1 MKIGI
6 LLTNIGTPDAPTK
19 ASLRRYLSEFLS
31 DSRVVSFPIKFKFI
45 WWLVLNVVILNT
57 RPKKSAQNYAKI
69 WDRIGIGSPLLSIAK
84 LQLQG
89 VKKILLER
97 HENLVFEIG
106 MRYGN
111 PSISSV
117 LNKLRNQDCEKII
130 VLPLYP
136 QYSNT
141 TTLSTLDVINQV
153 LNNSWAKKPEIIF
166 IEYYCYNDDY
176 IQSLANTVLE
186 HQIKYGKPNKL
197 IISFH
202 GIPQRYIDNG
212 DIYYDHCVGT
222 AKLLAKKLDLNKSDY
237 LFSFQS
243 IFGREPWTKPQTKER
258 LETLACD
265 GVEHIQVICPGFSAD
280 CLETLEEIECENR
293 NYFIQSGGRQFS
305 YIPALNDRND
315 HIEMLS
321 NLISNYL

>member
-31 DSRVVSFPIKFKFI
+31 DSRVVNFPIKFKFI

-69 WDRIGIGSPLLSIAK
+69 WDRIGIGSPLLSITK

-89 VKKILLER
+89 VKKTLLER
-97 HENLVFEIG
+97 HKNLVFEMG

-111 PSISSV
+111 PSISSA
-117 LNKLRNQDCEKII
+117 LNKLRNQDCERII

-153 LNNSWAKKPEIIF
+153 LNNSCAKKPEIIF
-166 IEYYCYNDDY
+166 IENYCYNDDY
-176 IQSLANTVLE
+176 IQSLTNTVLE
-186 HQIKYGKPNKL
+186 HQIKHGKPNKL

-243 IFGREPWTKPQTKER
+243 IFSREPWTKPQTKER
-258 LETLACD
+258 LKTLACD

-305 YIPALNDRND
+305 YIPALNDRDD

-321 NLISNYL
+321 KLISNYL

>member
-19 ASLRRYLSEFLS
+19 ASLKRYLSEFLS
-31 DSRVVSFPIKFKFI
+31 DSRVINFPIKFKFI

-57 RPKKSAQNYAKI
+57 RPKKSAKNYAKI
-69 WDRIGIGSPLLSIAK
+69 WDRIGIGSPLLSITK

-89 VKKILLER
+89 VKKTLLEQ
-97 HENLVFEIG
+97 HENLVFEMG

-117 LNKLRNQDCEKII
+117 LNKLINQDCEKII

-153 LNNSWAKKPEIIF
+153 LNDSWAKKPEIIF

-186 HQIKYGKPNKL
+186 HQIKHGKPNKL

-202 GIPQRYIDNG
+202 GIPQRYIDDG
-212 DIYYDHCVGT
+212 DIYYDHCVDT
-222 AKLLAKKLDLNKSDY
+222 AKLLAKKLDLNKNDY

-265 GVEHIQVICPGFSAD
+265 GIDHIQIICPGFSSD

-293 NYFIQSGGRQFS
+293 NYFIQSGGLKFS
-305 YIPALNDRND
+305 YIPALNDRDD
-315 HIEMLS
+315 HIKMLS

>member
-31 DSRVVSFPIKFKFI
+31 DSRVVSFPIKFKFL
-45 WWLVLNVVILNT
+45 WWLVLNVIILNT

-69 WDRIGIGSPLLSIAK
+69 WDRIGIGSPLLSITK

-89 VKKILLER
+89 VKKTLLER
-97 HENLVFEIG
+97 HKNLVFEMG

-153 LNNSWAKKPEIIF
+153 LNDSWAKKPEIIF

-176 IQSLANTVLE
+176 IQTLANTVLE
-186 HQIKYGKPNKL
+186 HQIKHGKPNKL

-212 DIYYDHCVGT
+212 DIYYDHCVDT

-258 LETLACD
+258 LKTLACD
-265 GVEHIQVICPGFSAD
+265 GVKHIQVICPGFSAD

-293 NYFIQSGGRQFS
+293 NYFIQSGGRHFS
-305 YIPALNDRND
+305 YIPALNDRDD

-321 NLISNYL
+321 NLISNHL